1 MKMRWLCYLLLAFC
15 LAGCG
20 ATQEAIDRE
29 QRLQEAAELH
39 EDALQGVIDAQK
51 ELKETFGNPL
61 KDSDTTPHIYIGPGE
76 EAYSERL
83 KVTFLDFWTQN
94 QIDTYYDGIAPEG
107 YTFVVIAFRIDNI
120 SAEDVLFY
128 WRGIQFYA
136 DGVEYNSSVS
146 IAQPLPRI
154 NGYSPM
160 VGTLIDDPGT
170 SGERTISSGRAIE
183 GYVVC
188 DIPSDTETFEMEFD
202 EFILTCDVPH

>member
-39 EDALQGVIDAQK
+39 EDAL
-51 ELKETFGNPL
+51 
-61 KDSDTTPHIYIGPGE
+61 PGE

-120 SAEDVLFY
+120 SAEDVVFY